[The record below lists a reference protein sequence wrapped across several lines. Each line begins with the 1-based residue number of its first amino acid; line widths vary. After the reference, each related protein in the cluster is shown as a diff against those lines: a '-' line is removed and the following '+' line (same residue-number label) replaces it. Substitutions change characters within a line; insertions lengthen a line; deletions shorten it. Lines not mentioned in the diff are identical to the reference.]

1 MLAPLRINAAHGWGV
16 YDMTVVGANI
26 DEARLEGGMAIEAAE
41 AVGDAILRFREA
53 CDNADSASGT
63 DPKIRNWDLF
73 EADEANFMTEAMGY
87 SEVLGENIVHGAEDI
102 GATDLDASE
111 MYRATMV
118 TADLPNINHF

>member
-1 MLAPLRINAAHGWGV
+1 
-16 YDMTVVGANI
+16 MTTSVVGVNI

-41 AVGDAILRFREA
+41 AVQGAILRFREA
-53 CDNADSASGT
+53 CDNAESGSGT

-102 GATDLDASE
+102 GATDLEASE
-111 MYRATMV
+111 LYRVPTI
-118 TADLPNINHF
+118 TDDLPNINHF